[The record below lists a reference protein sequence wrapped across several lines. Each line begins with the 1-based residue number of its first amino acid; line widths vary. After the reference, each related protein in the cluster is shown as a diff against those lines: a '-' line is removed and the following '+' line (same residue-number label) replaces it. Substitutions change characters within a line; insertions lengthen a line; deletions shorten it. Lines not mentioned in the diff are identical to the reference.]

1 MNYQI
6 VGVLIISYFATKLVI
21 SQKHQKKG
29 EKTSFLA
36 PFQFS
41 TFNFYT
47 YSCQLLIFNPSTPTA
62 QNASMKAVAS
72 LALVMSGML

>member
-6 VGVLIISYFATKLVI
+6 VGVLIISYFATKSVI
-21 SQKHQKKG
+21 SPSSKKKG

-41 TFNFYT
+41 TFNLYT

-62 QNASMKAVAS
+62 QNASMNAVW
-72 LALVMSGML
+72 